1 MVTVWKY
8 LLRVMYSKNDIW
20 IKWFF
25 HQLASSMYR
34 VNITTSNINH
44 KMLLY
49 EGKPSQKAKKL
60 NEKTEKRVKEWI
72 RKKKGE
78 KSLKTE
84 EMIMKICKQIFG
96 QKKVSPSE

>member
-1 MVTVWKY
+1 
-8 LLRVMYSKNDIW
+8 
-20 IKWFF
+20 
-25 HQLASSMYR
+25 
-34 VNITTSNINH
+34 
-44 KMLLY
+44 MLLY

-72 RKKKGE
+72 MKKKGE

-84 EMIMKICKQIFG
+84 EMIMKMIRKQILG